1 LISPAWR
8 RLDLNRF
15 DVGDGRRM
23 MKHKPPEGMSEEDYD
38 AIEAAVMETVRG
50 RWFLAEFAR
59 RSHMDEMRQMLDAV
73 ARLEQ
78 VVTTNQMTPADPS
91 IRLLVSR
98 LKEVGAQLGRIV
110 ADMRA
115 GSMDEA
121 YCGAIEAQA
130 RALGGLLRLNGAPDL
145 TKPRLPRSQP
155 VLPAA
160 SEPSAPA
167 AALNPPPPSV
177 EMRDRA
183 GDFEQRVAALA
194 AIDQLSGLEKIRL
207 FV

>member
-1 LISPAWR
+1 
-8 RLDLNRF
+8 
-15 DVGDGRRM
+15 

-59 RSHMDEMRQMLDAV
+59 RSHIDEMRQMLDAV

-78 VVTTNQMTPADPS
+78 VVTTNQVTPADPS
-91 IRLLVSR
+91 IRLLVTR
-98 LKEVGAQLGRIV
+98 LKEVGAQLGHIA

-115 GSMDEA
+115 GGTDEA
-121 YCGAIEAQA
+121 FCGAIEAQA
-130 RALGGLLRLNGAPDL
+130 RALGGLLRLNG
-145 TKPRLPRSQP
+145 TSETVKPRLPRPQP
-155 VLPAA
+155 AQLAE

-167 AALNPPPPSV
+167 ALNLPRPAEVHKS
-177 EMRDRA
+177 A

-194 AIDQLSGLEKIRL
+194 AIDRLSGLEKIRL